1 MFKKNESLSLL
12 EEPNSLKSIDFSQNN
27 KKITDLESQ
36 NSELINEL
44 SKLKVEI
51 GYLSSISEDQKS
63 QILDLKE
70 ENKKIKSEGFI
81 EVLSE
86 LVNSGY
92 FNHMQVQDAMFGVVK
107 LDWDKMVTKN
117 GREEPYMY
125 FTGYSPSSQLNLLK
139 LMNIPSLVG
148 IEDPDTDTIRKVIY
162 KAMKAPSFSPETD
175 LLREPVPK
183 EAFGI
188 GFLSTTMAIRDSD
201 GKVIGGFG
209 IATHLDVYKEIS
221 VLFPKVSE
229 TMKELTKVKEK
240 ILDTDYTEHLKKLS
254 KASNSLDNLSH
265 MVIDSI
271 GEVEKIADQTRILS
285 INAAIESARAGIHGK
300 GFAVVSAEVRKLAE
314 KSKLSIDNITKL
326 ISQTF
331 ESIQELTEIEKGITD
346 ILSSRMDIAV
356 FQGNLIEKVD
366 SYLKEIYTLNDK
378 IQVQLG
384 YKYRNI

>member
-1 MFKKNESLSLL
+1 
-12 EEPNSLKSIDFSQNN
+12 
-27 KKITDLESQ
+27 
-36 NSELINEL
+36 
-44 SKLKVEI
+44 
-51 GYLSSISEDQKS
+51 
-63 QILDLKE
+63 
-70 ENKKIKSEGFI
+70 
-81 EVLSE
+81 
-86 LVNSGY
+86 
-92 FNHMQVQDAMFGVVK
+92 
-107 LDWDKMVTKN
+107 
-117 GREEPYMY
+117 
-125 FTGYSPSSQLNLLK
+125 
-139 LMNIPSLVG
+139 
-148 IEDPDTDTIRKVIY
+148 
-162 KAMKAPSFSPETD
+162 
-175 LLREPVPK
+175 
-183 EAFGI
+183 
-188 GFLSTTMAIRDSD
+188 
-201 GKVIGGFG
+201 
-209 IATHLDVYKEIS
+209 
-221 VLFPKVSE
+221 
-229 TMKELTKVKEK
+229 MKELTKVKEK